1 LIALCNI
8 VRGGDLDALAGLS
21 LEVPAGQLVCLI
33 SSAPAARVAALRSA
47 VGLARFDAGEVR
59 LGEERLGSDA
69 SEERWAALRRRV
81 AYVSPEAGLF
91 PHLSLLDNLCL
102 APRRVLAEPAS
113 SAQQRAEALLR
124 RFGLHRL
131 AGLLPLELSPVDQ
144 RRALYARALMM
155 RPEALV
161 LAEPTSGLEPSAA
174 GDLRAMVRDLADQDY
189 TILVSTDCF
198 KLAGQLSH
206 RVAMLDAG
214 YVVEQG
220 TPGELLENPQ
230 HPATRA
236 WITASRG

>member
-1 LIALCNI
+1 LIALREL
-8 VRGGDLDALAGLS
+8 VRWGDEDALAGIS

-33 SSAPAARVAALRSA
+33 SSSPVPRMAALRCA
-47 VGLARFDAGEVR
+47 LGLARFDAGEVR
-59 LGEERLGSDA
+59 LGEERLGPDA
-69 SEERWAALRRRV
+69 PAERWAALRRRV

-102 APRRVLAEPAS
+102 APRRVLAEPAA
-113 SAQQRAEALLR
+113 SARQRAVALLE
-124 RFGLHRL
+124 RFGLQGL
-131 AGLLPLELSPVDQ
+131 AGLLPLELRPVDQ

-161 LAEPTSGLEPSAA
+161 LAEPTSGLEPAAA
-174 GDLRAMVRDLADQDY
+174 GELRAVVRDLADQDY
-189 TILVSTDCF
+189 TILASTDCF
-198 KLAGQLSH
+198 TFTGQLAH
-206 RVAMLDAG
+206 RVAVLDAG

-236 WITASRG
+236 WIAASRG